1 MILQKSLSRAA
12 AGLSK
17 AGSAIGGLLF
27 LTLFGCLLVQI
38 FARFVLDRPAA
49 WTEEIAATAF
59 LWVIFWGG
67 AFVTPL
73 SEHVAID
80 LLEARFGRRTR
91 RISEALGLLVVGA
104 CFAWSLPGIIDY
116 VQFMDRERT
125 PVTDLPLSWVYA
137 VFVAFVAMIAGRC
150 IAGVIKP
157 PAHHIPPPELDQ
169 P

>member
-12 AGLSK
+12 ATLSR

-38 FARFVLDRPAA
+38 FSRFILDRPAA

-59 LWVIFWGG
+59 LWVVFWGA

-73 SEHVAID
+73 SEHVAVD
-80 LLEARFGRRTR
+80 LLEARFSRRTR
-91 RISEALGLLVVGA
+91 RFSEALGLLVVGA
-104 CFAWSLPGIIDY
+104 CFAWSLPGVVDY
-116 VQFMDRERT
+116 VMFMGRERT
-125 PVTDLPLSWVYA
+125 PVLDLPLSWVYA
-137 VFVAFVAMIAGRC
+137 VFVAFVAMIVGRC
-150 IAGVIKP
+150 LLGVIKP
-157 PAHHIPPPELDQ
+157 PAHHVPPPELDR

>member
-1 MILQKSLSRAA
+1 LILQKLWWRAA
-12 AGLSK
+12 DGLPK
-17 AGSAIGGLLF
+17 ASSAIGGLLF
-27 LTLFGCLLVQI
+27 LTLFGCLLIQI
-38 FARFVLDRPAA
+38 FGRFVLDRPAA
-49 WTEEIAATAF
+49 WTEEVAATAF

-104 CFAWSLPGIIDY
+104 CFAWSLPGVIDY
-116 VQFMDRERT
+116 VMFMGREHT
-125 PVTDLPLSWVYA
+125 PVADLPLSWVYA
-137 VFVAFVAMIAGRC
+137 VFVAFVAMIVARC
-150 IAGVIKP
+150 LLGVVKP
-157 PAHHIPPPELDQ
+157 PAHHVPPPELDQ